1 MLQLLDIRPDLCR
14 FLAGSQLLHADDK
27 ITRGGTI
34 IVEPLLQIEV
44 RTIRSPASTAS
55 SDLLGP
61 GGPHCVQDPYE
72 DRSDS
77 SVADE
82 EVDHPRKRN
91 HCPPPLIDVRVLS
104 DLSPSVEIQVRLD
117 ITGQQFND
125 AWALLRG
132 VPIDV
137 PPHAQFDQLTDG
149 DGPLILHEQDALSR
163 DTARFFLRDPTGT
176 ARFCSCQRYE
186 SLGLVIQR
194 AWPDYNPALHKIHDG
209 INLLNPQESVY
220 EQHIRQ
226 LTEVRISARTP
237 GGAKSAS
244 TSDVASLQQKI
255 ANILRIPGRTH
266 GDVGEVAKDFCSKLQ
281 DAQRDSLGRI
291 TEVDE
296 LRTMLRK
303 IAKEIH
309 FPMSRLF
316 SGKADRG
323 TSRKAPPVRLDISDV
338 SFIPGTFFFEDKTE
352 ARVQGPFD
360 ISQRGLYTEPPAGL
374 DDILASGRPLAAF
387 ELGLLSL
394 DPPSASSQLPATNMR
409 CPAKDAAGHTLILQG
424 WILQLGG
431 KQVKMSQAT
440 NHEVPCQPSGVVCIT
455 TFRTDWDA
463 PVPDWRC
470 LVAAPAKTIIEL
482 LGTSS
487 QDILEVWGRVWNG
500 THRGG
505 RSAPAVA
512 DSFRIHLRVAEASL
526 VALLGKSGTTN
537 PAVFIDA
544 FKDQETGLL
553 PKAIPPFRIVWLPK
567 EVGVTKAVAFH
578 HKHIGLV
585 RGVRTSESELRR
597 LPSQKFGL
605 LSTLGSPV
613 RTSCRSHI
621 SGGFLEPHRRRVQ
634 RRSIFFSR
642 KSELMARF
650 SEKLVRHGFLE
661 LPPSSLNLHGHS
673 MDKPSLRSRSLITRN
688 ASGCRLCAETC
699 SSAQD

>member
-1 MLQLLDIRPDLCR
+1 M
-14 FLAGSQLLHADDK
+14 
-27 ITRGGTI
+27 
-34 IVEPLLQIEV
+34 
-44 RTIRSPASTAS
+44 
-55 SDLLGP
+55 
-61 GGPHCVQDPYE
+61 
-72 DRSDS
+72 
-77 SVADE
+77 
-82 EVDHPRKRN
+82 
-91 HCPPPLIDVRVLS
+91 
-104 DLSPSVEIQVRLD
+104 
-117 ITGQQFND
+117 
-125 AWALLRG
+125 
-132 VPIDV
+132 
-137 PPHAQFDQLTDG
+137 
-149 DGPLILHEQDALSR
+149 
-163 DTARFFLRDPTGT
+163 
-176 ARFCSCQRYE
+176 
-186 SLGLVIQR
+186 
-194 AWPDYNPALHKIHDG
+194 
-209 INLLNPQESVY
+209 
-220 EQHIRQ
+220 
-226 LTEVRISARTP
+226 
-237 GGAKSAS
+237 
-244 TSDVASLQQKI
+244 ASLQQKI

-266 GDVGEVAKDFCSKLQ
+266 GDVGEAAKDFCSKLQ

-316 SGKADRG
+316 PGKADRG

-338 SFIPGTFFFEDKTE
+338 SFIPGTFFFEE
-352 ARVQGPFD
+352 AKVQGPFD

-463 PVPDWRC
+463 PVPDWSF

-500 THRGG
+500 THPGG

-544 FKDQETGLL
+544 FKDKETGLL

-578 HKHIGLV
+578 HKHIGLA
-585 RGVRTSESELRR
+585 ESELRR

-605 LSTLGSPV
+605 LSILGSPV
-613 RTSCRSHI
+613 RTSCRLHI
-621 SGGFLEPHRRRVQ
+621 SGGFSEPHRRRVQ
-634 RRSIFFSR
+634 T
-642 KSELMARF
+642 RF
-650 SEKLVRHGFLE
+650 SEKLVRHATE
-661 LPPSSLNLHGHS
+661 LSEFTWAFNGQTVVADP
-673 MDKPSLRSRSLITRN
+673 
-688 ASGCRLCAETC
+688 
-699 SSAQD
+699 